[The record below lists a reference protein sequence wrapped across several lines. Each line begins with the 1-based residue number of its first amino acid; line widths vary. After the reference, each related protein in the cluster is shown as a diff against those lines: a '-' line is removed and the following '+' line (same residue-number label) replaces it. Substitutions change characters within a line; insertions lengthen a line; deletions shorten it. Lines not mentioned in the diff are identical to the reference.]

1 MINLTL
7 RKQTTSISYM
17 KTIHRHLAALLAA
30 SVLFFSANLP
40 VRGDGFSEAFRNPPD
55 STRPGVYWYWLRNNI
70 SKEGITRDL
79 EAMKRVGI
87 GRAYIGNVDSTPIGQ
102 GSVKM
107 FSDEW
112 WDATLHAIREG
123 GRLGVDIGVFNCPG
137 WSQSGGPW
145 VKPEQS
151 MRYLAVSETKVVG
164 PGKFSAVLPVPG
176 QPFTDVAVLAVPE
189 APLDPAEFIMMKGS
203 VATSPSADGA
213 ALFDGNPATVC
224 PFPDGGGTKEPFL
237 VDIKCPEA
245 ATVRSMTIVP
255 GRVQLKV
262 TCELQYKDRSGSYQA
277 VKKFTMERLNK
288 DSIGPMLF
296 APVVESFPAVTASEF
311 RLVFTGLLTGA
322 KAANQKPGLAE
333 IVLSETP
340 RLERYVEK
348 QLGQMFPTPQA
359 PWDAYLWQPQ
369 AGSNEAVPGIS
380 QIRNIS
386 ASMDSTG
393 KLVWDVPEGDWTILR
408 VGMVPTGVQNNS
420 APKEGKGMETDK
432 MNAAHV
438 RAHFDAYLGKLADQ
452 LSPEERK
459 GWKYVIVD
467 SYEKGSQN
475 WTDNLEKEFRTRYC
489 YDPVPWLPVLT
500 GRIVDSPD
508 RSDRFLWDLRR
519 LVADKVATDY
529 AGTLRKATHELG
541 LKLWMENYGHFGFPG
556 EDLQYGGVA
565 DEVAGEFWAGGG
577 LGSFE
582 VRIASSSGHI
592 YGKPIVSA
600 ESFTFGGKPW
610 TQTPWSLKERG
621 DWAMAEGVNHYILH
635 LFIHQSDERAP
646 GINAW
651 FGTEFNRHNTWFDYM
666 DGWVASLRRTQAVLQ
681 QGRYVADLAYFTGE
695 DAPKETGILDPVLP
709 PGYDYDFMN
718 GETIIRDLHVKD
730 GRFILPG
737 GMEYRLL
744 VLPPLETMRP
754 ELLQKISDLV
764 RDGGTVLGEPP
775 SRSPSMENYPACD
788 EQVRKLAGELW
799 RGIDG
804 KKTTSGRYGK
814 GFVFRGT
821 DAAEA
826 LKVLGVSPDI
836 EGVGE
841 RASFGKGEGFAWIH
855 RRSDDADV
863 YFLSNQSDEKKSI
876 SLSFRVNEGEPEL
889 WDPVTGEMRA
899 LSQFTREAGRVG
911 VPLEFL
917 PRQSYLVAFRK
928 AGNLP
933 VPASRNNFP
942 AFDTVLNLNP
952 AWDVT
957 FDPKWGGPG
966 TVRFDRLVDW
976 TTRAEEGIKFYSGTA
991 AYRSSFDFEPSAKE
1005 RYFLNL
1011 GDYNGI
1017 ARVKLNG
1024 QEIGVVWTKPGRIEI
1039 TSALKP
1045 GVNELEIDVANTWN
1059 NRLLGDSKLPV
1070 QQRTTW
1076 TSMEVDFKSNA
1087 QLLPSGLTGPVAI
1100 EKLQQP

>member
-1 MINLTL
+1 
-7 RKQTTSISYM
+7 M
-17 KTIHRHLAALLAA
+17 KIIHGHLAALLAI
-30 SVLFFSANLP
+30 SGLFNAAGLSA
-40 VRGDGFSEAFRNPPD
+40 RGDGFPEAFCNPSD
-55 STRPGVYWYWLRNNI
+55 STKPGVYWYWLRNNI
-70 SKEGITRDL
+70 SKEGITKDL

-87 GRAYIGNVDSTPIGQ
+87 GRAYIGNVDATPIGQ

-112 WDATLHAIREG
+112 WELTAHAIREG

-151 MRYLAVSETKVVG
+151 MRYLAVSETKVSG

-189 APLDPAEFIMMKGS
+189 APQDPAEAILRKS
-203 VATSPSADGA
+203 TVTTSPSADGA
-213 ALFDGNPATVC
+213 ALLDGDLSTVC
-224 PFPDGGGTKEPFL
+224 AFPAGAGVKQPFIVE
-237 VDIKCPEA
+237 IKCPEEV
-245 ATVRSMTIVP
+245 TVRNITIVP
-255 GRVQLKV
+255 DKVQLKAD
-262 TCELQYKDRSGSYQA
+262 CELQYKDSSGQYQQ

-288 DSIGPMLF
+288 ANIGPMLF
-296 APVVESFPAVTASEF
+296 GPVVEAFSAVKASEF

-322 KAANQKPGLAE
+322 KAANQKPGIAE
-333 IVLSETP
+333 IMLYESP

-348 QLGQMFPTPQA
+348 QMGQMFPTPHA
-359 PWDAYLWQPQ
+359 PWDAYLWEPQ
-369 AGSNEAVPGIS
+369 AGSNEDAPRVS
-380 QIRNIS
+380 QIQNIS
-386 ASMDSTG
+386 ASMDSSG
-393 KLVWDVPEGDWTILR
+393 KLIWDIPAGDWTILR
-408 VGMVPTGVQNNS
+408 VGMTPTGVQNNS
-420 APKEGKGMETDK
+420 SPKEGRGMETDK
-432 MNAAHV
+432 MNATHV
-438 RAHFDAYLGKLADQ
+438 NAHFDAYLGKLVDR

-459 GWKYVIVD
+459 GWKYVVAD
-467 SYEKGSQN
+467 SYEMGPQN
-475 WTDNLEKEFRTRYC
+475 WTDNLQDGFRSRYH
-489 YDPVPWLPVLT
+489 YDPLPWLPVLT
-500 GRIVDSPD
+500 GRVVNNPD
-508 RSDRFLWDLRR
+508 QSDRFLWDLRR
-519 LVADKVATDY
+519 LVADKVASDY
-529 AGTLRKATHELG
+529 AKPLREAAHERG

-556 EDLQYGGVA
+556 EDLQYGGQA
-565 DEVAGEFWAGGG
+565 DEVAGEFWASGG

-582 VRIASSSGHI
+582 VRIASSSSHI

-600 ESFTFGGKPW
+600 ESFTFGGTPW
-610 TQTPWSLKERG
+610 TQTPWSLKQRG
-621 DWAMAEGVNHYILH
+621 DWAMAEGINLFILH

-666 DGWVASLRRTQAVLQ
+666 DGWIASLRRAQAVLQ
-681 QGRYVADLAYFTGE
+681 QGHYVADLAYFTGE
-695 DAPKETGILDPVLP
+695 DAPKETGILDPALP

-718 GETIIRDLHVKD
+718 GEVLMRDLHVKD
-730 GRFILPG
+730 GRFVLPD

-744 VLPPLETMRP
+744 VLPPLEIMRP

-764 RDGGTVLGEPP
+764 RDGGAVLGEPP

-788 EQVRKLAGELW
+788 EQVRKLASGLW
-799 RGIDG
+799 HGIDG
-804 KKTTSGRYGK
+804 KKITSGRYGK

-826 LKVLGVSPDI
+826 LKVIGVSPDI
-836 EGVGE
+836 EGIGE
-841 RASFGKGEGFAWIH
+841 RASFGKGDGFAWIH
-855 RRSDDADV
+855 RRADDADV

-876 SLSFRVNEGEPEL
+876 SLSFRANEGAPEL
-889 WDPVTGEMRA
+889 WDPVTGEMCA
-899 LSQFTREAGRVG
+899 LPQFTREAGRVR

-917 PRQSYLVAFRK
+917 PQQSYLVAFRK
-928 AGNLP
+928 PGSLP
-933 VPASRNNFP
+933 APTGRNNFP
-942 AFDTVLNLNP
+942 AFETALRLDP

-966 TVRFDRLVDW
+966 TVRFDQLADW
-976 TTRAEEGIKFYSGTA
+976 TIRAEEGIKYYSGTA
-991 AYRSSFDFEPSAKE
+991 VYRSAFNFEQPVSG

-1011 GDYNGI
+1011 GDYNSI

-1024 QEIGVVWTKPGRIEI
+1024 MDIGVVWCHPGRIEI
-1039 TSALKP
+1039 TNALKT

-1076 TSMEVDFKSNA
+1076 TSMEVEMKSNA
-1087 QLLPSGLTGPVAI
+1087 QLLPSGLTGPVTL
-1100 EKLQQP
+1100 EKLQQPQQ